1 MVDLAIVAVSAEA
14 TLPMLERCHALGI
27 PAAMAYASGY
37 AETNEPDGQAKQ
49 DDLIAFTR
57 RTGMKVAGPN
67 CMGNANFTDAI
78 FTTFGQSF
86 QPGEAAGNTA
96 LLTQS
101 GNMCATVFRMAR
113 RAGVTFSHVINT
125 GNEASVDFSDYLDY
139 LAGDDG
145 THAAVCY
152 IEELRDGPKF
162 LAAAARFRAAGKLLA
177 VYKVG
182 ASEKGAEATRSHTA
196 ALAGDSAAYDAA
208 FARAGVARAGSL
220 AELADLAYLH
230 GLGKG
235 KIRGNNCGVLSISG
249 AAGAILA
256 DALALAGGDTPTF
269 PQAVQDGLTAQIPG
283 HSMVSNP
290 VDLTGNIV
298 NSNDF
303 LFECMTL
310 ALRPDDIDVL
320 LLYLPGAF
328 LTGALDQVEKV
339 AAATSKTLIVIDTF
353 AMADQAR
360 LAEHGIGYFDDFD
373 RAARAIS
380 AYGAWAKG
388 GEIAPA
394 VAARRSSWPA
404 IEAGRAALSETEG
417 KDALALFGVPVV
429 HDALV
434 QTAEEA
440 RKAAETV
447 GFPLVA
453 KLVSPDVA
461 HKTEHGLIRLS
472 IKDAD
477 AAVDA
482 FETMMAKA
490 KTMNVQYRRRDL
502 RADVAGRRG
511 NPRRSHPRSGV
522 RLDADRR
529 HGRRLDRADEGCL
542 SQPAAGRCGG
552 SRSDAAQPQGLQAA
566 RWLSRRAQGRCCRR
580 RLSHC
585 RAGRSGDCGRRP
597 AARSRNQ
604 PAAGHARRQGRSG
617 RRCPGA
623 AERSRSRTRGSIR
636 MSDLVE
642 PKAVEIDYETTEPIL
657 YEVVDGVAWIT
668 MNRPGFNNAQ
678 NGQMTYALDD
688 AFQRA
693 TQDDAV
699 KCIVLAGNGKHFS
712 AGHDIGTPGRDLH
725 HEFDKRLMFA
735 PHTNK
740 PAAELLYTREQEQ
753 YLGMCRRWR
762 DVPKPTIAMVQGA
775 CIAGGLMLAWVCD
788 LIVASED
795 AFFQDPVNPLMGIPG
810 VEYFAHA
817 YELPPRVAKEFLLLG
832 ERMSAQPRLQLRHGQ
847 QGRPARG
854 TARGDRRL
862 GNQAR
867 RTEPPRQL
875 ADQAIGQ
882 SRRGTARQAFG
893 DGCRVPHAPLRPRPE
908 RSGQGQFDCRSHWQ
922 VGRQR

>member
-1 MVDLAIVAVSAEA
+1 MSLAPLLKPRSVAIIGASDNKARIGGVPVDLLKRAGFAKIYPVNPKNETVQGLTAYKDIESVPEQVDLAIVAVSAEA

-37 AETNEPDGQAKQ
+37 AETNEAEGQARQ
-49 DDLIAFTR
+49 DALVSFVQAS
-57 RTGMKVAGPN
+57 GMKVAGPN
-67 CMGNANFTDAI
+67 CMGNANFTDGI

-125 GNEASVDFSDYLDY
+125 GNEASVDFSDYLEY
-139 LAGDDG
+139 LADDEG

-256 DALALAGGDTPTF
+256 DALSLAGGDTPTF

-303 LFECMTL
+303 LFECIRL
-310 ALRPDDIDVL
+310 ALQPDDIDVL

-328 LTGALDQVEKV
+328 LTGALDQVEK
-339 AAATSKTLIVIDTF
+339 AAAETGKTLIVIDTF

-380 AYGAWAKG
+380 AYGAWAKSG
-388 GEIAPA
+388 SVPPA
-394 VAARRSSWPA
+394 LAASKVNWPA
-404 IEAGRAALSETEG
+404 IPAGRSALSETEG

-434 QTAEEA
+434 QTADEA
-440 RKAAETV
+440 RKAAEAV

-472 IKDAD
+472 INDAD
-477 AAVDA
+477 AAVEA
-482 FETMMAKA
+482 FKTMMAKA
-490 KTMNVQYRRRDL
+490 RSMNVSIEGVTFEPMLQGGVEILAGVTRDPVFGWMLTVGLGGVWTELMKDACHSLLPVDAAGAEAMLRSLKGFKLLDGYRGAPK
-502 RADVAGRRG
+502 ADVVA
-511 NPRRSHPRSGV
+511 
-522 RLDADRR
+522 
-529 HGRRLDRADEGCL
+529 
-542 SQPAAGRCGG
+542 
-552 SRSDAAQPQGLQAA
+552 AAQAIAA
-566 RWLSRRAQGRCCRR
+566 LGTA
-580 RLSHC
+580 
-585 RAGRSGDCGRRP
+585 
-597 AARSRNQ
+597 
-604 PAAGHARRQGRSG
+604 
-617 RRCPGA
+617 
-623 AERSRSRTRGSIR
+623 
-636 MSDLVE
+636 
-642 PKAVEIDYETTEPIL
+642 
-657 YEVVDGVAWIT
+657 
-668 MNRPGFNNAQ
+668 
-678 NGQMTYALDD
+678 
-688 AFQRA
+688 
-693 TQDDAV
+693 
-699 KCIVLAGNGKHFS
+699 VLAGG
-712 AGHDIGTPGRDLH
+712 
-725 HEFDKRLMFA
+725 ERL
-735 PHTNK
+735 
-740 PAAELLYTREQEQ
+740 REVE
-753 YLGMCRRWR
+753 
-762 DVPKPTIAMVQGA
+762 I
-775 CIAGGLMLAWVCD
+775 
-788 LIVASED
+788 
-795 AFFQDPVNPLMGIPG
+795 NPLLVMP
-810 VEYFAHA
+810 
-817 YELPPRVAKEFLLLG
+817 
-832 ERMSAQPRLQLRHGQ
+832 
-847 QGRPARG
+847 QGRGAVAVDALVLLNEAAPANMEK
-854 TARGDRRL
+854 A
-862 GNQAR
+862 A
-867 RTEPPRQL
+867 
-875 ADQAIGQ
+875 
-882 SRRGTARQAFG
+882 
-893 DGCRVPHAPLRPRPE
+893 
-908 RSGQGQFDCRSHWQ
+908 
-922 VGRQR
+922 

>member
-1 MVDLAIVAVSAEA
+1 MSLTPLLKPRSIAIIGASDNKTRIGGVPVDLLKRAGFAKIYPVNPKNETIQGMRAYKDIESVPEVVDLAIIAVSAEA

-37 AETNEPDGQAKQ
+37 AETNEDDGTRRQEE
-49 DDLIAFTR
+49 LIAFTT
-57 RTGMKVAGPN
+57 RTGMRVAGPN

-86 QPGEAAGNTA
+86 QPGEVAGNTA

-113 RAGVTFSHVINT
+113 RAGVMFSHVINT

-152 IEELRDGPKF
+152 IEELRNGPKF

-235 KIRGNNCGVLSISG
+235 KIRGNNCAVLSISG

-269 PQAVQDGLTAQIPG
+269 PQDVQDGLTAQIPG

-303 LFECMTL
+303 LFECMKL
-310 ALRPDDIDVL
+310 ALQPDDIDVL

-328 LTGALDQVEKV
+328 LTGALEQVEKT
-339 AAATSKTLIVIDTF
+339 AASTSKTLIVIDTF
-353 AMADQAR
+353 AMADQAH
-360 LAEHGIGYFDDFD
+360 LAAQGIGYFEDFD

-380 AYGAWAKG
+380 AYGAWVKG
-388 GEIAPA
+388 GEDASTFTPSTIQ
-394 VAARRSSWPA
+394 WPA
-404 IEAGRAALSETEG
+404 IEAGRKALSETEG

-434 QTAEEA
+434 QTADEA
-440 RKAAETV
+440 RKAAEAV
-447 GFPLVA
+447 GYPLVA

-482 FETMMAKA
+482 FEAMMAKA
-490 KTMNVQYRRRDL
+490 KSMNVHIEGVTFEPMLQGGVEILAGVTRDPVFGWMLTVGMGGVWTELMKDACHSLLPVDATRAEAMLRSLKGFALLDGYRGAPK
-502 RADVAGRRG
+502 ADVA
-511 NPRRSHPRSGV
+511 
-522 RLDADRR
+522 
-529 HGRRLDRADEGCL
+529 
-542 SQPAAGRCGG
+542 AAANAI
-552 SRSDAAQPQGLQAA
+552 AALCTA
-566 RWLSRRAQGRCCRR
+566 
-580 RLSHC
+580 
-585 RAGRSGDCGRRP
+585 
-597 AARSRNQ
+597 
-604 PAAGHARRQGRSG
+604 
-617 RRCPGA
+617 
-623 AERSRSRTRGSIR
+623 
-636 MSDLVE
+636 
-642 PKAVEIDYETTEPIL
+642 
-657 YEVVDGVAWIT
+657 
-668 MNRPGFNNAQ
+668 
-678 NGQMTYALDD
+678 
-688 AFQRA
+688 
-693 TQDDAV
+693 
-699 KCIVLAGNGKHFS
+699 VLAGG
-712 AGHDIGTPGRDLH
+712 
-725 HEFDKRLMFA
+725 ERL
-735 PHTNK
+735 
-740 PAAELLYTREQEQ
+740 REVE
-753 YLGMCRRWR
+753 
-762 DVPKPTIAMVQGA
+762 
-775 CIAGGLMLAWVCD
+775 
-788 LIVASED
+788 
-795 AFFQDPVNPLMGIPG
+795 VNPLLVMPQGNG
-810 VEYFAHA
+810 A
-817 YELPPRVAKEFLLLG
+817 VAVDALVLLN
-832 ERMSAQPRLQLRHGQ
+832 EDA
-847 QGRPARG
+847 A
-854 TARGDRRL
+854 
-862 GNQAR
+862 
-867 RTEPPRQL
+867 
-875 ADQAIGQ
+875 
-882 SRRGTARQAFG
+882 
-893 DGCRVPHAPLRPRPE
+893 
-908 RSGQGQFDCRSHWQ
+908 
-922 VGRQR
+922 